1 MLLITSFLTYL
12 IYTTYLIIF
21 FEATRRDL
29 LLMSYIYSKS
39 LVMLRMRTNLPVTQ
53 KNVDLRHDTR
63 IVSTTNEAGQITH
76 VNQDFIDISGFSED
90 ELLLKPHN
98 VIRHPDMPGEA
109 FEMMWD
115 SLKADKSW
123 IGIVKNRCKN
133 GDHYWVDALATPLK
147 LNGKTEGYQS
157 VRMKPS
163 EAQIDQAEK
172 VYKKINEGKN
182 SQPINPS
189 LLIQL
194 LMLIIATVISAII
207 PMTLID
213 EQLLQSL
220 ASLVVASIVGCAGA
234 FWIAAPWQRAAAASK
249 AIIDDPVAMATY
261 TNRSDE
267 LGQLQL
273 TQHMLNAKLQTVIWR
288 LSDSAISLEEVSNKA
303 VNVAQDTA
311 NSMSRQKNEVE
322 QVATA
327 ITQMASSVGE
337 VAQNASAAA
346 GATEN
351 AKHQVADG
359 KNVVEQAITTTS
371 KLASSVQEASGVIL
385 GLADVTDAIGGV
397 VEMIRSIAEQT
408 NLLALNAAI
417 EAARAGEQGRGFA
430 VVADEVRSLASKT
443 QTSTDEIQTMIQ
455 KLQTATDKAVKA
467 MEQGKE
473 VAENNVAN
481 SILMG
486 ESFDSIDQ
494 AVDQLSSMV
503 VQIAKSSEE
512 QGAFAEEINRNVIN
526 IHSLSEET
534 QQSTQESHQSI
545 NELQQQI
552 QRLRGIVNQFSG

>member
-1 MLLITSFLTYL
+1 
-12 IYTTYLIIF
+12 
-21 FEATRRDL
+21 
-29 LLMSYIYSKS
+29 
-39 LVMLRMRTNLPVTQ
+39 MRTNLPVTQ